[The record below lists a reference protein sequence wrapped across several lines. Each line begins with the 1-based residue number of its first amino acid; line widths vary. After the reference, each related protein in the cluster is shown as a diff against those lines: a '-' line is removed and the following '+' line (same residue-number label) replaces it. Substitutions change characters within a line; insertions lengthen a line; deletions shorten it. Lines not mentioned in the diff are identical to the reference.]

1 MKITESGP
9 EYTKLLLLTEDND
22 VKDNSLPHLN
32 IGVDTLQKLFDYED
46 VLASFGIGQSP
57 KELREFLVV
66 ADKSMRIVNNL
77 LDLKDRK

>member
-9 EYTKLLLLTEDND
+9 EYTKLLLLTEDNN
-22 VKDNSLPHLN
+22 VKDNNLPHLD

-57 KELREFLVV
+57 KELKEFLTI
-66 ADKSMRIVNNL
+66 ADKSMKIVNNL

>member
-22 VKDNSLPHLN
+22 VKDNNLSHLD

>member
-22 VKDNSLPHLN
+22 VKDNNLPHLD

>member
-22 VKDNSLPHLN
+22 VKDNSLPHLD
-32 IGVDTLQKLFDYED
+32 IGVNTLQKLFDYED
-46 VLASFGIGQSP
+46 VLASFKIGQSP

-66 ADKSMRIVNNL
+66 ADKSMRIINNL

>member
-9 EYTKLLLLTEDND
+9 KYTKLLLLTEDND
-22 VKDNSLPHLN
+22 VKDNSLPHLD
-32 IGVDTLQKLFDYED
+32 IGVGTLQKLFDYED

>member
-9 EYTKLLLLTEDND
+9 EYTKLLLLTEDNNEMPPLD
-22 VKDNSLPHLN
+22 
-32 IGVDTLQKLFDYED
+32 IGVGTLQKLFDYED
-46 VLASFGIGQSP
+46 VLAEFGIGQSP
-57 KELREFLVV
+57 KELKEFLTI

>member
-9 EYTKLLLLTEDND
+9 EYTKLLLLTEDNNEMPPLD
-22 VKDNSLPHLN
+22 

-46 VLASFGIGQSP
+46 VLVEFGIGQSP
-57 KELREFLVV
+57 KELREFLTI
-66 ADKSMRIVNNL
+66 ADKSMKIVNNL

>member
-9 EYTKLLLLTEDND
+9 EYTKLLLLTEDN
-22 VKDNSLPHLN
+22 KLPHLD

-57 KELREFLVV
+57 KELKEFLTI
-66 ADKSMRIVNNL
+66 ADKSMKIVNNL
-77 LDLKDRK
+77 LDLKDLK